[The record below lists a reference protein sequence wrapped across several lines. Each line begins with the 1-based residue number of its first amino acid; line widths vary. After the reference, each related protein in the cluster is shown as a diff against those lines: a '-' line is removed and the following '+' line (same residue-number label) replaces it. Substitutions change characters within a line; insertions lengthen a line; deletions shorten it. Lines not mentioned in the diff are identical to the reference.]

1 MKRYWLA
8 LLLVFSAQAWA
19 VERVVSLAPS
29 LSEIVVE
36 LGAADVLVG
45 VLDGGDRP
53 AALVN
58 LPSVGRYG
66 QLDMERLLSLKP
78 DLILLWPGSVGPAQ
92 REQLRRLNIPVYVA
106 EPHNLEQLTTQVQAI
121 AEQLDR
127 ADAGLALADQ
137 LRQRLAELRQRYR
150 RAEPLRVFYQV
161 WNQPLYTVGG
171 EQIISDA
178 LSVCGAR
185 NVFDDLKLPAPQVSI
200 ESVLQRDPQL
210 ILVGDQ
216 AQREAWKVWPTMF
229 ERVRLVPDKG
239 LERPS
244 GQMLEAVAR
253 LCQVIAPNLGHRYRR
268 QASSHRGLHSKCGRG
283 IAPDGG
289 LRADQDFV
297 SIPVQMWEGACP
309 RWRPPSRPGCWIR
322 PSTYPFLRSRLL

>member
-8 LLLVFSAQAWA
+8 LLLGFSVQALA

-36 LGAADVLVG
+36 LGAADLLVG
-45 VLDGGDRP
+45 VLDGGERP
-53 AALVN
+53 SVLAQV
-58 LPSVGRYG
+58 PSVGRYG
-66 QLDMERLLSLKP
+66 QLDMERLLSLQP

-92 REQLRRLNIPVYVA
+92 REQLQRLNIPVYVA

-121 AEQLDR
+121 AEQLGR

-137 LRQRLAELRQRYR
+137 LRQRLAELRQRYQR
-150 RAEPLRVFYQV
+150 VKPLRVFYQV

-178 LSVCGAR
+178 LQVCGAR
-185 NVFDDLKLPAPQVSI
+185 NVFDELKLPAPQVSI

-216 AQREAWKVWPTMF
+216 AQLEAWKVWPSMAA
-229 ERVRLVPDKG
+229 RVRLVPDKG

-253 LCQVIAPNLGHRYRR
+253 LCQVIAPDL
-268 QASSHRGLHSKCGRG
+268 
-283 IAPDGG
+283 
-289 LRADQDFV
+289 
-297 SIPVQMWEGACP
+297 
-309 RWRPPSRPGCWIR
+309 
-322 PSTYPFLRSRLL
+322 